1 MFLVHRCPLPCAAAG
16 VRTRIDEA
24 LADPLPLL
32 HCVWILFLSYH
43 NQWTHQA
50 PRKVLEWVYV
60 VWSGGRRVEPSTEI
74 LAQYHQGHVREASL
88 FNAEQ
93 SHT

>member
-1 MFLVHRCPLPCAAAG
+1 MKPSQTLSLSCTVPGFS
-16 VRTRIDEA
+16 IM
-24 LADPLPLL
+24 
-32 HCVWILFLSYH
+32 SYH

-74 LAQYHQGHVREASL
+74 LAQHHQGHVREASL

-93 SHT
+93 SHSSLLTGG